1 MPSEDEIRRGQQEH
15 PISPVATELLAN
27 IPKIAFDPQTMRRK
41 LAEEFR
47 RRTEEE
53 KP

>member
-1 MPSEDEIRRGQQEH
+1 MPSEDEIRRWQQGH
-15 PISPVATELLAN
+15 PISPVVRKLLAS
-27 IPKIAFDPQTMRRK
+27 ISKIEFDPQTMRRK

>member
-1 MPSEDEIRRGQQEH
+1 MPSEDEIRRWQQEH
-15 PISPVATELLAN
+15 PLSPVAKELLAS
-27 IPKIAFDPQTMRRK
+27 IPQIEFDPQTMRRK

-53 KP
+53 RP